1 MGYIE
6 DFVFFLFSSQTT
18 MLGVALLLPAFY
30 IVFRNLINTKKE
42 QEPPGPR
49 PLPLFGNLLQ
59 LDLKKPHQ
67 SLCELSKKYGSV
79 FTVYFGIKKVVV
91 LAGYK
96 TVKEALV
103 NYAEEFGD
111 RDITPILE
119 DSNQGHGILFAN
131 GDSWKEMRRFAL
143 STLRDFGMGKRIAET
158 KILDECDHLVEVLES
173 HQGKPF
179 DTLPPLTRAT
189 ANIISSLVYG
199 SRFEYNDS
207 RFKNLVAQAHQTIR
221 LVGSPSIQLYNMFP
235 RLASWV
241 KNRHLI
247 LRNYDLAISDVKDLV
262 KHLKETL
269 IPHSC
274 RGLVD
279 CFLIRKQKED
289 SCVGASHFT
298 EENLMFTV
306 TNLFAAGT
314 DTTAATLRWA
324 LLLMAKYPQIQ
335 DKVQEELSR
344 VVGNRQVRVDDRK
357 NLPYIDAV
365 IHETQRLAN
374 IVPMSLPHKTSR
386 DVTFQGF
393 FIKKDTSVFPL
404 LTSVLYDESKWESPH
419 TFNPSHFL
427 DAEGKFIASDAF
439 LPFSAGR
446 RACLGEGLAK
456 MELFLFFT
464 CLLQRFRFTPPA
476 GVLPS
481 ELDLTPAVGFILN
494 PLPHELCAVNRQ

>member
-1 MGYIE
+1 MALVE
-6 DFVFFLFSSQTT
+6 DFVFFLFSSPTT
-18 MLGVALLLPAFY
+18 VLGAAVLLLTFY
-30 IVFRNLINTKKE
+30 VFFFNLINIQKG

-49 PLPLFGNLLQ
+49 PLPLLGNLLQ
-59 LDLKKPHQ
+59 IDLKKPHQ
-67 SLCELSKKYGSV
+67 SLFELSKKHGSV

-91 LAGYK
+91 LAGYQ

-119 DSNQGHGILFAN
+119 DSNRGHGILFAN

-143 STLRDFGMGKRIAET
+143 STLKDFGMGKRSAES
-158 KILDECDHLVEVLES
+158 KILDECDHLVEVLEN

-179 DTLPPLTRAT
+179 DTTPPLTHAT
-189 ANIISSLVYG
+189 ANIISSIVYG
-199 SRFEYNDS
+199 SRFEYNDF
-207 RFKNLVAQAHQTIR
+207 RFQNLVSRANENIR
-221 LVGSPSIQLYNMFP
+221 LVGSPSILLYNMFP
-235 RLASWV
+235 RLTSWV
-241 KNRHLI
+241 KNRHQI
-247 LRNYDLAISDVKDLV
+247 LRNAQLTISDVKDLV
-262 KHLKETL
+262 KQLRETL

-279 CFLIRKQKED
+279 CFLIRKQKNED
-289 SCVGASHFT
+289 SSVGASQFT
-298 EENLMFTV
+298 EENLTFTV

-314 DTTAATLRWA
+314 DTTATTLRWA
-324 LLLMAKYPQIQ
+324 LLLMAKYPEIQ

-439 LPFSAGR
+439 LPFSAGKSTF
-446 RACLGEGLAK
+446 GL
-456 MELFLFFT
+456 
-464 CLLQRFRFTPPA
+464 
-476 GVLPS
+476 VLK
-481 ELDLTPAVGFILN
+481 DHF
-494 PLPHELCAVNRQ
+494 

>member
-1 MGYIE
+1 MAYVE
-6 DFVFFLFSSQTT
+6 DFVSFLFSSPTT
-18 MLGVALLLPAFY
+18 VLGAAVLVAFY
-30 IVFRNLINTKKE
+30 VFFFNLFNNQKG

-49 PLPLFGNLLQ
+49 PLPVFGNLLQ

-67 SLCELSKKYGSV
+67 SLFELSKKHGSV
-79 FTVYFGIKKVVV
+79 FTVYFGIEKVVV
-91 LAGYK
+91 LAGYQ

-119 DSNQGHGILFAN
+119 DSNRGHGILFAN

-143 STLRDFGMGKRIAET
+143 STLRDFGMGKRIAES
-158 KILDECDHLVEVLES
+158 KILDECDHLVEVLER
-173 HQGKPF
+173 KPF
-179 DTLPPLTRAT
+179 DTRPPLTHAT
-189 ANIISSLVYG
+189 ANIISSIVYG

-207 RFKNLVAQAHQTIR
+207 RFQNLVSRANQTIR
-221 LVGSPSIQLYNMFP
+221 LIGSPSVQLYNMFP

-241 KNRHLI
+241 KNRHQI
-247 LRNYDLAISDVKDLV
+247 LRNAQLTISDVKDLV
-262 KHLKETL
+262 KQLKETL
-269 IPHSC
+269 VPHSC

-279 CFLIRKQKED
+279 CFLIRKQKKEG
-289 SCVGASHFT
+289 SCVGVSHFT
-298 EENLMFTV
+298 EENLIYTV
-306 TNLFAAGT
+306 ANLFGAGT
-314 DTTAATLRWA
+314 DTTATTLRWA

-357 NLPYIDAV
+357 NLPYTDAV

-427 DAEGKFIASDAF
+427 DAEGKFISSDAF
-439 LPFSAGR
+439 LPFSAVVS
-446 RACLGEGLAK
+446 L
-456 MELFLFFT
+456 MSDQSIITFIT
-464 CLLQRFRFTPPA
+464 CVECHF
-476 GVLPS
+476 
-481 ELDLTPAVGFILN
+481 
-494 PLPHELCAVNRQ
+494 

>member
-173 HQGKPF
+173 HQGK
-179 DTLPPLTRAT
+179 
-189 ANIISSLVYG
+189 
-199 SRFEYNDS
+199 
-207 RFKNLVAQAHQTIR
+207 
-221 LVGSPSIQLYNMFP
+221 M
-235 RLASWV
+235 
-241 KNRHLI
+241 
-247 LRNYDLAISDVKDLV
+247 
-262 KHLKETL
+262 
-269 IPHSC
+269 
-274 RGLVD
+274 
-279 CFLIRKQKED
+279 
-289 SCVGASHFT
+289 
-298 EENLMFTV
+298 
-306 TNLFAAGT
+306 
-314 DTTAATLRWA
+314 
-324 LLLMAKYPQIQ
+324 
-335 DKVQEELSR
+335 
-344 VVGNRQVRVDDRK
+344 
-357 NLPYIDAV
+357 
-365 IHETQRLAN
+365 
-374 IVPMSLPHKTSR
+374 
-386 DVTFQGF
+386 
-393 FIKKDTSVFPL
+393 
-404 LTSVLYDESKWESPH
+404 
-419 TFNPSHFL
+419 
-427 DAEGKFIASDAF
+427 
-439 LPFSAGR
+439 
-446 RACLGEGLAK
+446 
-456 MELFLFFT
+456 
-464 CLLQRFRFTPPA
+464 
-476 GVLPS
+476 
-481 ELDLTPAVGFILN
+481 
-494 PLPHELCAVNRQ
+494 